1 MYETIIAYS
10 TLKFLSLAK
19 LFDGLTA
26 ARGRNSIWLGMKKR
40 WWWGWRWLCTKFR
53 EKKQE
58 ETSNC
63 PPRKETNADPFGL
76 TRISL

>member
-10 TLKFLSLAK
+10 TLKFFSLAK

-26 ARGRNSIWLGMKKR
+26 ARGRNSIWLGMKKD
-40 WWWGWRWLCTKFR
+40 GDEDDDDFAQNFEK
-53 EKKQE
+53 KKQE

-63 PPRKETNADPFGL
+63 PPRKETNADPFGS

>member
-26 ARGRNSIWLGMKKR
+26 ARGRNSIWLGMKKD
-40 WWWGWRWLCTKFR
+40 GDEDDDDFAQNLE
-53 EKKQE
+53 EKK
-58 ETSNC
+58 
-63 PPRKETNADPFGL
+63 
-76 TRISL
+76 TRRNFKLSP